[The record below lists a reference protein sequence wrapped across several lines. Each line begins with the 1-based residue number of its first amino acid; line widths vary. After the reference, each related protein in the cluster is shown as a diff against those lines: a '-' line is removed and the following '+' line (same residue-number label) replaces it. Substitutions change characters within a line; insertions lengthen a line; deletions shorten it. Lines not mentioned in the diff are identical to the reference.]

1 MPITARFSKHFYDQ
15 LGDIVAQELVEWFN
29 QVDTTYRTDLREL
42 NEANFQRFDARLE
55 QRMVLLES
63 RLEQRM
69 VALES
74 RLEQRM
80 ASLESKVTQQ
90 MAALE
95 SKLEQRMSSLESRLE
110 IRMAQLEATLER
122 RLAAQTRWFFVA
134 WASML
139 AAILL
144 R

>member
-1 MPITARFSKHFYDQ
+1 MPVTARFSSNFYDR
-15 LGDIVAQELVEWFN
+15 LGDDVARELVEWFN
-29 QVDTTYRTDLREL
+29 SVDATYRGDLREL
-42 NEANFQRFDARLE
+42 NETNFIRFDARVE
-55 QRMVLLES
+55 QRMA
-63 RLEQRM
+63 
-69 VALES
+69 ALES

-80 ASLESKVTQQ
+80 AALESRLEQR

-95 SKLEQRMSSLESRLE
+95 SKLEQRMAALERVVEVRL
-110 IRMAQLEATLER
+110 AQMEATLER

-134 WASML
+134 WASMM

>member
-1 MPITARFSKHFYDQ
+1 MPVTARFSKQFYDR
-15 LGDIVAQELVEWFN
+15 LGDQIAQELVEWFN
-29 QVDTTYRTDLREL
+29 QVDTTYRGDLRDL
-42 NEANFQRFDARLE
+42 NEANFQRFDARLG
-55 QRMVLLES
+55 QRMAELES
-63 RLEQRM
+63 RLEQR
-69 VALES
+69 
-74 RLEQRM
+74 
-80 ASLESKVTQQ
+80 

-95 SKLEQRMSSLESRLE
+95 SKLEQRMASLESKLE
-110 IRMAQLEATLER
+110 QRMAQLEATLER

>member
-1 MPITARFSKHFYDQ
+1 MPVTARFSKHFYDR
-15 LGDIVAQELVEWFN
+15 LGDQVAQELVEWFN
-29 QVDTTYRTDLREL
+29 QVDATYRGDLRDL
-42 NEANFQRFDARLE
+42 NEMNFIRFDARLE
-55 QRMVLLES
+55 QRAS
-63 RLEQRM
+63 
-69 VALES
+69 ALES

-80 ASLESKVTQQ
+80 AELESKLEQR

-95 SKLEQRMSSLESRLE
+95 SKLEQRM
-110 IRMAQLEATLER
+110 AVLEATLER

-144 R
+144 K